1 MNILMLVKLRV
12 LRTSKSPFEKLE
24 HVAVPSDVFGRS
36 VDRRTGRSIVRSLE
50 PHYSQVRSMTWD
62 AILTLITLALVLGS
76 LVLTRVSADLVL
88 MTALA
93 FLLIAGILS
102 PAGALAGFANPGVI
116 TIATL
121 YVVAA
126 GLKETGAVQWI
137 ARRLLG
143 HPKTEKGAQLRMLA
157 PTGILSAFM
166 NNTAVVAM
174 FIPAIQDWAQRLGI
188 SASKLLLPL
197 SYAAILGGT
206 CTLIGTS
213 TNLVINGMLQS
224 RLDIQLGL
232 FELAWVGVPLLL
244 AGGAFLVLLGSRLLP
259 DRGGMREELDQV
271 REYGV
276 EVEVARFGP
285 LVGKTIAEAGLRA
298 LNYGYLTEIDRGGRL
313 ITAVEPDRM
322 LEGGD
327 KLYFVGAPEC
337 ASELRRIQGLKS
349 ANGSV
354 HKLEI
359 ENHQRCLVEVV
370 LGPEFPGLG
379 KTIRDSRF
387 RTRFNA
393 VILSVSREGKRVPGK
408 LGDITF
414 RMGDTLLLE
423 ASQQFVEQYQFR
435 RDFLLVSALNDST
448 PPDFRK
454 APLAL
459 TILLGMVLA
468 SASGLLQI
476 IEAALLAAGAMIV
489 TGCIN
494 ASRARRSVD
503 LPVLIVIGAS
513 FALGNALTAT
523 GAAQWIAGGLFGL
536 GPLSPWLA
544 LALIY
549 ILTAVFTELITNNA
563 AAVLMFPIALAVSE
577 QLGVNFLPFAI
588 AVMFA
593 ASASFITPLGYQTNL
608 MVYGPGRY
616 QFTDYVKIG
625 LPLSLLVGAVSIGL
639 IPLVWGFG

>member
-1 MNILMLVKLRV
+1 M
-12 LRTSKSPFEKLE
+12 EWQ
-24 HVAVPSDVFGRS
+24 G
-36 VDRRTGRSIVRSLE
+36 
-50 PHYSQVRSMTWD
+50 
-62 AILTLITLALVLGS
+62 ILTLITLFSVLSALA
-76 LVLTRVSADLVL
+76 LTRVSADLIL
-88 MTALA
+88 MAALA
-93 FLLIAGILS
+93 FLLITGILG
-102 PAGALAGFANPGVI
+102 PAEALAGFGNPGVI

-143 HPKTEKGAQLRMLA
+143 HPKTEKGAQLRMIA
-157 PTGILSAFM
+157 PTGILSGFM

-174 FIPAIQDWAQRLGI
+174 FIPAIQDWAQRLGVP
-188 SASKLLLPL
+188 ASKLLLPL

-213 TNLVINGMLQS
+213 TNLVVDGMLQS
-224 RLDIQLGL
+224 RLGINLGL
-232 FELAWVGVPLLL
+232 FELAWVGIPLLL
-244 AGGAFLVLLGSRLLP
+244 VGGAFLVMFASRILP
-259 DRGGMREELDQV
+259 DRGGVTEELDQV

-276 EVEVARFGP
+276 EVEVMAPGP
-285 LVGKTIAEAGLRA
+285 LVGKTIAQAGLRA

-313 ITAVEPDRM
+313 ITAVEPDRT
-322 LEGGD
+322 LQGGD
-327 KLYFVGAPEC
+327 RLYFVGAPEC
-337 ASELRRIQGLKS
+337 ASELRRIQGLKP

-354 HKLEI
+354 HKLDVA
-359 ENHQRCLVEVV
+359 NHQRCLVEVV
-370 LGPEFPGLG
+370 LGPEFPALN

-393 VILSVSREGKRVPGK
+393 VILSLSREGKRVPGK

-423 ASQQFVEQYQFR
+423 ASHQFVEQYRFR

-448 PPDFRK
+448 PPDFHK
-454 APLAL
+454 APRALGILAV
-459 TILLGMVLA
+459 MVLL

-476 IEAALLAAGAMIV
+476 IEAAFLAAGAMIV
-489 TGCIN
+489 SGCIT

-503 LPVLIVIGAS
+503 LPVLVVIAAS
-513 FALGNALTAT
+513 FALGNAMTET
-523 GAAQWIAGGLFGL
+523 GAAVWVAGGLL
-536 GPLSPWLA
+536 GIGELTPWMA

-549 ILTAVFTELITNNA
+549 LLTAVFTELITNNA
-563 AAVLMFPIALAVSE
+563 AAVLMFPIALALSE
-577 QLGVNFLPFAI
+577 QLGVSFLPFAV

-616 QFTDYVKIG
+616 QFSDYVRIG
-625 LPLSLLVGAVSIGL
+625 LPLSVLVGTVSVGL
-639 IPLVWGFG
+639 IPLVWGF

>member
-1 MNILMLVKLRV
+1 M
-12 LRTSKSPFEKLE
+12 
-24 HVAVPSDVFGRS
+24 DW
-36 VDRRTGRSIVRSLE
+36 
-50 PHYSQVRSMTWD
+50 Q
-62 AILTLITLALVLGS
+62 AILTLLTLGTVLSALA
-76 LVLTRVSADLVL
+76 LTRVSADLIL
-88 MTALA
+88 MAALA
-93 FLLIAGILS
+93 FLLITGILG
-102 PAGALAGFANPGVI
+102 PAQALAGFGNPGVI

-143 HPKTEKGAQLRMLA
+143 HPKTETAAQLRMIA
-157 PTGILSAFM
+157 PTGLLSAFM

-174 FIPAIQDWAQRLGI
+174 FIPAIQDWAQRLGL

-213 TNLVINGMLQS
+213 TNLVVDGMLQTS
-224 RLDIQLGL
+224 QGIHLGV
-232 FELAWVGVPLLL
+232 FEMAWVGIPLLL
-244 AGGAFLVLLGSRLLP
+244 VGGGFLVLFGSRLLP
-259 DRGGMREELDQV
+259 DRGGVSEELDQI

-276 EVEVARFGP
+276 EMEVAPGP

-313 ITAVEPDRM
+313 ITAVDPDRT
-322 LEGGD
+322 LQAGD
-327 KLYFVGAPEC
+327 RLYFVGAAEC
-337 ASELRRIQGLKS
+337 ASELRRIQGLKP
-349 ANGSV
+349 ANGSL
-354 HKLEI
+354 HKLDVA
-359 ENHQRCLVEVV
+359 NHQRCLVEVV
-370 LGPEFPGLG
+370 LGPEFPALG
-379 KTIRDSRF
+379 RTIRDSRF

-393 VILSVSREGKRVPGK
+393 VILSVSREGRRVPGK

-423 ASQQFVEQYQFR
+423 ASHQFVEQYRFR

-454 APLAL
+454 APVAL
-459 TILLGMVLA
+459 VILGVMVAL
-468 SASGLLQI
+468 SASGLLRI
-476 IEAALLAAGAMIV
+476 MEAAFLAAGAMILS
-489 TGCIN
+489 GCIT

-503 LPVLIVIGAS
+503 LPVLVVIAAS
-513 FALGNALTAT
+513 FALGNAMTVT
-523 GAAQWIAGGLFGL
+523 GAAEWVAGQLLGF

-544 LALIY
+544 LAIVYL
-549 ILTAVFTELITNNA
+549 LTTLFTEVITNNA
-563 AAVLMFPIALAVSE
+563 AAVLMFPIALALSE
-577 QLGVNFLPFAI
+577 QLGVSFLPFAI

-616 QFTDYVKIG
+616 RFTDYVRIG
-625 LPLSLLVGAVSIGL
+625 LPLSLLVGLTAIGL
-639 IPLVWGFG
+639 IPLVWSF

>member
-1 MNILMLVKLRV
+1 MEWQGI
-12 LRTSKSPFEKLE
+12 F
-24 HVAVPSDVFGRS
+24 
-36 VDRRTGRSIVRSLE
+36 
-50 PHYSQVRSMTWD
+50 
-62 AILTLITLALVLGS
+62 TLITLTGALAT
-76 LVLTRVSADLVL
+76 LVATRVSADLVL
-88 MTALA
+88 MSALA
-93 FLLIAGILS
+93 LLLVSGVLGPVEALS
-102 PAGALAGFANPGVI
+102 GFANPGVI

-137 ARRLLG
+137 ARLLLG
-143 HPKTEKGAQLRMLA
+143 HPKTHRGAQLRMIV
-157 PTGILSAFM
+157 PTGVLSGFM

-188 SASKLLLPL
+188 PSSKLLLPL

-213 TNLVINGMLQS
+213 TNLVIDGMLQT
-224 RLDIQLGL
+224 RTGIHLGL
-232 FELAWVGVPLLL
+232 FELAWVGVPLLVI
-244 AGGAFLVLLGSRLLP
+244 GGAFLVLFGQRLLP
-259 DRGGMREELDQV
+259 DRGSLKEELDQV

-276 EVEVARFGP
+276 EVEVTSPGP

-298 LNYGYLTEIDRGGRL
+298 LTYGYLTEIDRDGRL
-313 ITAVEPDRM
+313 ITAVEPDRT
-322 LEGGD
+322 LQAGD

-337 ASELRRIQGLKS
+337 ASELRRIQGLKP

-359 ENHQRCLVEVV
+359 QNHQRCLVEVV
-370 LGPEFPGLG
+370 LGPEFTALN

-414 RMGDTLLLE
+414 RIGDTLLLE
-423 ASQQFVEQYQFR
+423 ASHQFAEQYRFR

-454 APLAL
+454 APRALGILAV
-459 TILLGMVLA
+459 MVLL
-468 SASGLLQI
+468 SASGLLSI
-476 IEAALLAAGAMIV
+476 LEAAFLAAGGMIV
-489 TGCIN
+489 SGCLT

-503 LPVLIVIGAS
+503 LPVLVVIASS
-513 FALGNALTAT
+513 FALGNAMTET
-523 GAAQWIAGGLFGL
+523 GAAHWIAGGLLGW
-536 GPLSPWLA
+536 GPLTPWVA
-544 LALIY
+544 LAMVY
-549 ILTAVFTELITNNA
+549 VLTVLFTEVITNNA

-577 QLGVNFLPFAI
+577 QLEVSFLPFAI

-616 QFTDYVKIG
+616 HFMDYVRIG
-625 LPLSLLVGAVSIGL
+625 APLSVLIGAVAIGL
-639 IPLVWGFG
+639 IPLVWAF

>member
-1 MNILMLVKLRV
+1 MDWQ
-12 LRTSKSPFEKLE
+12 
-24 HVAVPSDVFGRS
+24 AV
-36 VDRRTGRSIVRSLE
+36 
-50 PHYSQVRSMTWD
+50 
-62 AILTLITLALVLGS
+62 LTLMTLAGVLGT
-76 LVLTRVSADLVL
+76 LAVTRIAADLVL
-88 MTALA
+88 MSALA
-93 FLLIAGILS
+93 LLLFTGVLG
-102 PAGALAGFANPGVI
+102 PVQALAGFANPGVI

-137 ARRLLG
+137 ARMLLG
-143 HPKTEKGAQLRMLA
+143 HPKSQRGAQVRMIA

-188 SASKLLLPL
+188 PASKLLLPL

-213 TNLVINGMLQS
+213 TNLVVDGMLQS
-224 RLDIQLGL
+224 TLGINLGL
-232 FELAWVGVPLLL
+232 FELAWVGIPLLVI
-244 AGGAFLVLLGSRLLP
+244 GGAFLVLFGYRLLP
-259 DRGGMREELDQV
+259 DRGGISEELDLV

-276 EVEVARFGP
+276 EMEVASPGP
-285 LVGKTIAEAGLRA
+285 LAGKTVAEAGLRA
-298 LNYGYLTEIDRGGRL
+298 LSYGYLTEIDRNGRL
-313 ITAVEPDRM
+313 ITAVEPDRT
-322 LEGGD
+322 LQAGD

-337 ASELRRIQGLKS
+337 ASELRRIQGLKP

-354 HKLEI
+354 HKLEV

-370 LGPEFPGLG
+370 LGPEFSALG
-379 KTIRDSRF
+379 QTIRDSRF

-393 VILSVSREGKRVPGK
+393 VILSVSREGRRVPGK

-423 ASQQFVEQYQFR
+423 ASEQFVAQYRFR

-448 PPDFRK
+448 PPDFHK
-454 APLAL
+454 APRAL
-459 TILLGMVLA
+459 GILGVMVLL
-468 SASGLLQI
+468 SASGLLSI
-476 IEAALLAAGAMIV
+476 LEAAFLAAGGMILA
-489 TGCIN
+489 GCLT

-503 LPVLIVIGAS
+503 LPVLVVIAAS
-513 FALGNALTAT
+513 FALGNAMTVT
-523 GAAQWIAGGLFGL
+523 GAAEWVASSLLSF
-536 GPLSPWLA
+536 GPLTPWVA
-544 LALIY
+544 LALVY
-549 ILTAVFTELITNNA
+549 ILTAAFTEMITNNA
-563 AAVLMFPIALAVSE
+563 AAVLMFPIALAISE
-577 QLGVNFLPFAI
+577 QLGVSVLPFAI

-616 QFTDYVKIG
+616 RFTDYVRIG
-625 LPLSLLVGAVSIGL
+625 TPLSLLVGVVAVGL
-639 IPLVWGFG
+639 IPLVWGF

>member
-1 MNILMLVKLRV
+1 M
-12 LRTSKSPFEKLE
+12 EWQ
-24 HVAVPSDVFGRS
+24 AVF
-36 VDRRTGRSIVRSLE
+36 
-50 PHYSQVRSMTWD
+50 
-62 AILTLITLALVLGS
+62 TLITLAGVLGT
-76 LVLTRVSADLVL
+76 LALTRLSADLVL
-88 MTALA
+88 MAALA
-93 FLLIAGILS
+93 LLLVSGVLGPLEALS
-102 PAGALAGFANPGVI
+102 GFANPGVI

-137 ARRLLG
+137 ARLLLG
-143 HPKTEKGAQLRMLA
+143 HPKTQRGAQLRMIA
-157 PTGILSAFM
+157 PTGVLSGFM

-174 FIPAIQDWAQRLGI
+174 FIPAIQDWAQRLGVP
-188 SASKLLLPL
+188 ASKLLLPL

-213 TNLVINGMLQS
+213 TNLVVDGMLQS
-224 RLDIQLGL
+224 RLGINLGL
-232 FELAWVGVPLLL
+232 FELAWVGVPLLMV
-244 AGGAFLVLLGSRLLP
+244 GGAFLVFIGHRLLP
-259 DRGGMREELDQV
+259 DRGGLSEELDQV

-276 EVEVARFGP
+276 EVEVEARGP
-285 LVGKTIAEAGLRA
+285 LAGKTIAEAGLRA
-298 LNYGYLTEIDRGGRL
+298 LTYGYLTEIDREGRL
-313 ITAVEPDRM
+313 ITAVEPNRT
-322 LEGGD
+322 LQAGD

-337 ASELRRIQGLKS
+337 ASELRRIQGLKP

-354 HKLEI
+354 HKLEV

-370 LGPEFPGLG
+370 LGPEFPALN

-393 VILSVSREGKRVPGK
+393 VIFSVSREGRRVPGK

-423 ASQQFVEQYQFR
+423 ASHQFVEQYRFR

-454 APLAL
+454 APRALGILAVMV
-459 TILLGMVLA
+459 IL
-468 SASGLLQI
+468 SASGLLSI
-476 IEAALLAAGAMIV
+476 LEAAFVASGAMIA
-489 TGCIN
+489 TGCIT

-503 LPVLIVIGAS
+503 LPVLVVIASS
-513 FALGNALTAT
+513 FALGTAMTET
-523 GAAQWIAGGLFGL
+523 GAAQSVAGFLLGFG
-536 GPLSPWLA
+536 PFTPWVA
-544 LALIY
+544 LAIVY
-549 ILTAVFTELITNNA
+549 VLTALFTEMITNNA

-577 QLGVNFLPFAI
+577 QLGVNFLPFAV

-616 QFTDYVKIG
+616 QFMDYVRIG
-625 LPLSLLVGAVSIGL
+625 TPLALLVGSVAIGL
-639 IPLVWGFG
+639 IPLVWVF

>member
-1 MNILMLVKLRV
+1 M
-12 LRTSKSPFEKLE
+12 
-24 HVAVPSDVFGRS
+24 A
-36 VDRRTGRSIVRSLE
+36 
-50 PHYSQVRSMTWD
+50 WD
-62 AILTLITLALVLGS
+62 AALTLISLAAVLGT

-88 MTALA
+88 MSALA
-93 FLLIAGILS
+93 FLLVTGILE
-102 PAGALAGFANPGVI
+102 PVQALAGFGNPGVI

-137 ARRLLG
+137 ARRMLG
-143 HPKTEKGAQLRMLA
+143 HPKTGRGAQLRMIA
-157 PTGILSAFM
+157 PTGILSGFM

-213 TNLVINGMLQS
+213 TNLVVDGLLQS
-224 RLDIQLGL
+224 QVGIHLGL
-232 FELAWVGVPLLL
+232 FELAWVGVPLLVV
-244 AGGAFLVLLGSRLLP
+244 GGGFLVLFAERLLP
-259 DRGGMREELDQV
+259 DRGGVTEELEQV

-276 EVEVARFGP
+276 EVEVVSPGP
-285 LVGKTIAEAGLRA
+285 LVGRTIAQAGLRA

-313 ITAVEPDRM
+313 ITAVEPDRT
-322 LEGGD
+322 LQPGD

-337 ASELRRIQGLKS
+337 ASELRRIQGLKP

-354 HKLEI
+354 HKLDVA
-359 ENHQRCLVEVV
+359 NHQRCLVEVV
-370 LGPEFPGLG
+370 LGPEFPALG
-379 KTIRDSRF
+379 KTVRDSRF

-393 VILSVSREGKRVPGK
+393 VILSLSREGKRVPGK
-408 LGDITF
+408 LGAITF
-414 RMGDTLLLE
+414 KMGDTLLLE
-423 ASQQFVEQYQFR
+423 ASHQFAEQYRFR

-448 PPDFRK
+448 PPDFHK
-454 APLAL
+454 APRALA
-459 TILLGMVLA
+459 ILLMMVVV
-468 SASGLLQI
+468 SASGLLSI
-476 IEAALLAAGAMIV
+476 MEAAFLAAGGMIV
-489 TGCIN
+489 SGCLT

-503 LPVLIVIGAS
+503 LPVLVVISAS
-513 FALGNALTAT
+513 FALGNAMTET
-523 GAAQWIAGGLFGL
+523 GAAQWVADGLLGFGN
-536 GPLSPWLA
+536 LSPWMT

-549 ILTAVFTELITNNA
+549 LLTAAFTEMITNNA

-577 QLGVNFLPFAI
+577 QLGVNFLPFAV

-608 MVYGPGRY
+608 MVFGPGRY
-616 QFTDYVKIG
+616 QFVDYIRVG
-625 LPLSLLVGAVSIGL
+625 LPLSLVVASVAILL
-639 IPLVWGFG
+639 IPNVWHF

>member
-1 MNILMLVKLRV
+1 M
-12 LRTSKSPFEKLE
+12 
-24 HVAVPSDVFGRS
+24 G
-36 VDRRTGRSIVRSLE
+36 G
-50 PHYSQVRSMTWD
+50 D
-62 AILTLITLALVLGS
+62 AILTLSVLGFVLTT

-88 MTALA
+88 MAALVV
-93 FLLIAGILS
+93 LLVAGVLT
-102 PAGALAGFANPGVI
+102 PVAALVGFANPGVI

-121 YVVAA
+121 YIVAA

-137 ARRLLG
+137 ARMLLG
-143 HPKTEKGAQLRMLA
+143 HPTSERHAQFRLLA

-174 FIPAIQDWAQRLGI
+174 FIPAVQDWAQRLGT

-213 TNLVINGMLQS
+213 TNLVVDGLLQS
-224 RLDIQLGL
+224 QLDIQLGL
-232 FELAWVGVPLLL
+232 FEVAWVGVPLLL
-244 AGGAFLVLLGSRLLP
+244 VGGAFLVLFAPRLLP
-259 DRGGMREELDQV
+259 DRGGLSEELDQV

-276 EVEVARFGP
+276 EVEVMEGGP

-298 LNYGYLTEIDRGGRL
+298 LTYGYLTEIDRAGRL
-313 ITAVEPDRM
+313 LTAVGPEWV
-322 LEGGD
+322 LEARD

-337 ASELRRIQGLKS
+337 ASELRRIQGLKP

-354 HKLEI
+354 HKLAV

-370 LGPEFPGLG
+370 LGPEFPHLG

-393 VILSVSREGKRVPGK
+393 VILSLSRGGKRVPGK

-414 RMGDTLLLE
+414 KMGDTLLLE
-423 ASQQFVEQYQFR
+423 TGQQFVEQYRFR

-448 PPDFRK
+448 PPDFSK
-454 APLAL
+454 APRAL
-459 TILLGMVLA
+459 VILLLMVAA

-476 IEAALLAAGAMIV
+476 IEAAFVAAGLMIM
-489 TGCIN
+489 TGCIT

-503 LPVLIVIGAS
+503 LPVLVVIAAS
-513 FALGNALTAT
+513 FALGNAMTIT
-523 GAAQWIAGGLFGL
+523 GAAAWMADGLLGL
-536 GPLSPWLA
+536 AATPL
-544 LALIY
+544 LALIVVY
-549 ILTAVFTELITNNA
+549 VLTAVFTEVITNNA

-577 QLGVNFLPFAI
+577 RLDVNFLPFAI
-588 AVMFA
+588 AVMMA
-593 ASASFITPLGYQTNL
+593 ASASFVTPLGYQTNL

-616 QFTDYVKIG
+616 RFTDYMKIG
-625 LPLSLLVGAVSIGL
+625 LPLSLLVGVVAISV
-639 IPLVWGFG
+639 IPLVWPFG

>member
-1 MNILMLVKLRV
+1 MAWEAVFTLVLLV
-12 LRTSKSPFEKLE
+12 
-24 HVAVPSDVFGRS
+24 V
-36 VDRRTGRSIVRSLE
+36 
-50 PHYSQVRSMTWD
+50 
-62 AILTLITLALVLGS
+62 VLGS
-76 LVLTRVSADLVL
+76 LIVTRVSADLIL
-88 MTALA
+88 MGALI
-93 FLLIAGILS
+93 LLVITGVLS
-102 PAGALAGFANPGVI
+102 PSSALAGFANPGVI

-137 ARRLLG
+137 ARRMLG
-143 HPKTEKGAQLRMLA
+143 HPKSSAGAQARLIA

-174 FIPAIQDWAQRLGI
+174 FIPAVQDWAQRLNL

-213 TNLVINGMLQS
+213 TNLVVDGLLQS
-224 RLDIQLGL
+224 RLDIHLGL
-232 FELAWVGVPLLL
+232 FELAWVGVPVLLV
-244 AGGAFLVLLGSRLLP
+244 GGIFLVLFANRLLP
-259 DRGGMREELDQV
+259 ERGGLNEELEQV

-276 EVEVARFGP
+276 EVEVVSPGP
-285 LVGKTIAEAGLRA
+285 LVGRTVAEAGLRS
-298 LNYGYLTEIDRGGRL
+298 LTYGYLTEIDRKGRL

-322 LEGGD
+322 LQPGD

-337 ASELRRIQGLKS
+337 ASELRRIQGLKP

-354 HKLEI
+354 HKLDLQ
-359 ENHQRCLVEVV
+359 NHQRCLVEVV
-370 LGPEFPGLG
+370 LGPEFAALG
-379 KTIRDSRF
+379 QTVRDSRF

-393 VILSVSREGKRVPGK
+393 AILSVSREGKRVPGK
-408 LGDITF
+408 LGDIRF

-423 ASQQFVEQYQFR
+423 ASQQFAEQYRFR

-448 PPDFRK
+448 PPDFSK

-459 TILLGMVLA
+459 GILLTMVVV
-468 SASGLLQI
+468 SASGLLSI
-476 IEAALLAAGAMIV
+476 LEAAFLAAGAMIASK
-489 TGCIN
+489 CIT

-503 LPVLIVIGAS
+503 LPVLVVIASS
-513 FALGNALTAT
+513 FALGTAMSET
-523 GAAQWIAGGLFGL
+523 GAAEWVAGSLMSF
-536 GPLSPWLA
+536 GPLTPWLA
-544 LALIY
+544 LAMVY
-549 ILTAVFTELITNNA
+549 VLTTTFTEVITNNA

-577 QLGVNFLPFAI
+577 QLGVNFVPFAI

-616 QFTDYVKIG
+616 QFTDYIRIG
-625 LPLSLLVGAVSIGL
+625 VPLSLVVGATSIAL
-639 IPLVWGFG
+639 IPLIWNF